1 MYGQPQHNIV
11 LIFKTA
17 ALYACC
23 AEQCIH
29 AVCTLIF
36 IQRAQ
41 TVFLIESTNQRSLCH
56 SIIAFCPRPLT
67 VVPNRFLFFYG
78 RSTSGVP
85 CHQVVYIHLTL
96 SCFTWQVTLGQG
108 VFYLQ
113 QYQVLFF
120 RPDHWF
126 LKILKRSL
134 ECPRMI
140 KINNGLP

>member
-1 MYGQPQHNIV
+1 MYGQPQHDIV

-17 ALYACC
+17 AQYACC

-29 AVCTLIF
+29 AVCTLL
-36 IQRAQ
+36 IQIAH
-41 TVFLIESTNQRSLCH
+41 TVLLVESTNQRSSCH
-56 SIIAFCPRPLT
+56 SIMAFYPRPLT

-96 SCFTWQVTLGQG
+96 SCFTCQVTLGQG